1 MNKEQAKEKIKK
13 QLGAF
18 YTPTHTVDY
27 MISRLN
33 GFDEASKLF
42 EPCGGDGVFVSRILK
57 KKLLKPEQILV
68 WDINP
73 KVENTIKDLGV
84 NIEIKDTLLQTVLG
98 NDLFNQSNSFSHIVG
113 NPPYLNKQS
122 SYIKKNKKT
131 LKKLYEEIG
140 ANDTYA
146 MFLY

>member
-1 MNKEQAKEKIKK
+1 MNKQQAKEKIKK
-13 QLGAF
+13 ELGAF
-18 YTPTHTVDY
+18 YNPEHTVDY
-27 MISRLN
+27 IISRLDS
-33 GFDEASKLF
+33 FDETSKLF
-42 EPCGGDGVFVSRILK
+42 EPCGGDGVFVSCILK
-57 KKLLKPEQILV
+57 KKLLKPKQILV

-73 KVENTIKDLGV
+73 KVKNTIKNLDV
-84 NIEIKDTLLQTVLG
+84 NMEIKDTLLQTVLG
-98 NDLFNQSNSFSHIVG
+98 NDLFGQSKRFSHIIG

-131 LKKLYEEIG
+131 LKKLYEKIG